1 VLIALNSAFA
11 IADGFTG
18 EAVSRL
24 FWARA
29 FDVYYGEY
37 WRPLTA
43 GFAHV
48 NVMHILMNMYSLF
61 ILGKLVE
68 PLYGTKRFLLI
79 YFISLLGGSAL
90 SLTLSDPSLAMEG
103 ASGAI
108 FGLFGALLGYL
119 FSRTGSWM
127 GVWSTPY
134 GRQLIIV
141 LGINVFISLA
151 PGVSLLG
158 HLGGFFPGVL
168 LGIYFERAASRNA
181 SSYDVATFWL
191 VIACVPLLTI
201 YSCIPLNR
209 AGFKAVQALKA
220 YEAGDLK
227 RGDELRQEAKNAP
240 WASQSGTQQMLEHLS
255 LWRQAWSQSQEPMA
269 AEILKY
275 PLTHAEGVPGV
286 TDNRGSKMP
295 YTFLESADSSADS
308 HR

>member
-1 VLIALNSAFA
+1 MAIYRFNPRGIREPATYVLIALNSAFA

-29 FDVYYGEY
+29 FDVYYGDY

-48 NVMHILMNMYSLF
+48 DVMHILMNMYSLF

-68 PLYGTKRFLLI
+68 PIYGTKRYLLI
-79 YFISLLGGSAL
+79 YFVSLLGGSAL

-119 FSRTGSWM
+119 FSRTGSWQ

-141 LGINVFISLA
+141 LGLNVFISLS
-151 PGVSLLG
+151 PGISLLG

-168 LGIYFERAASRNA
+168 LGIYFERAASRHA
-181 SSYDVATFWL
+181 SVYDVATFWL
-191 VIACVPLLTI
+191 VIIGVPLLTI
-201 YSCIPLNR
+201 YSCFPFNR
-209 AGFKAVQALKA
+209 TSLKPFRRSKPMKKATWNAAMNCIRVRRHRITCNR
-220 YEAGDLK
+220 EA
-227 RGDELRQEAKNAP
+227 AK
-240 WASQSGTQQMLEHLS
+240 LS
-255 LWRQAWSQSQEPMA
+255 
-269 AEILKY
+269 
-275 PLTHAEGVPGV
+275 
-286 TDNRGSKMP
+286 
-295 YTFLESADSSADS
+295 
-308 HR
+308 